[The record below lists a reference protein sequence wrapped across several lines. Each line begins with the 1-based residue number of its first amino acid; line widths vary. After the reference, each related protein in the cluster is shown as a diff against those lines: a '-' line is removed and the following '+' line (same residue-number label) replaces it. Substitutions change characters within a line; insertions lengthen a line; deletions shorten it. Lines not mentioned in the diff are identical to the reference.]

1 MMNKHALLLIGLL
14 SLALALTGCA
24 TFGGETHERAKPLN
38 RADWPTAVQTAT
50 PAAATPFPVVT
61 LPPRPTPTPR
71 PADPAT
77 PTPAAGADV
86 ETESAADTGPA
97 NLGAEI
103 LTSQL
108 GRRLLEQY
116 PPVAVAIVIADG
128 ANIRHGP
135 GDSYGVVASLERG
148 SLAGILGQNAG
159 GDWLYGVN
167 ASLARGWIARD
178 SLRVTGTLDQAPV
191 LPVDPVAAALQALG
205 AAADTGSDNAAA
217 TTNAPSGR
225 QTLTL
230 ETLEPVATA
239 NVNNALA
246 NVRQRPGAG
255 YALLNTLAKG
265 DKVSVLALNR
275 DETWALVETADGKWG
290 WIALETL
297 DVDGSLTAA
306 PLVRTLD
313 PGADYPS
320 DQAAPIAGVAGAAVA
335 TGGQAVQAEPAA
347 AFSPVTHESA
357 SNSFRALG
365 PITTARTNRAEV
377 AIRPAPSTGFAPI
390 DELNDD
396 QEDIS
401 ILGTD
406 PGGQWFLVQPEAA
419 ELGWVAAEDLSLAG
433 SLESAPQVMTA
444 WVQSNGIEVYNG
456 PGIFHDVTGTLS
468 INTIVQ
474 LFGLDDGR
482 SWALVKPIYENNA
495 GWVQVRFL
503 TVAGRLADLPKAP
516 DLPAPPSAASQVEI
530 GPSLLPVRPIAESK
544 IVVQRSSGGDILVI
558 DPDGTGLYRLTGG
571 IDPALSPD
579 GQTVAFTRW
588 EGETGSLWL
597 IGIDGSNE
605 RSVLDFTK
613 QAKGPEWSPDGSKI
627 VINFQQGGNL
637 ETARNCTTV
646 GSGRL
651 NIPRNATRVRFG
663 IDDSGDPRLCW
674 NVPPDPFWQLRV
686 VNLADGRFE
695 DFDGGTYAF
704 RPAWD
709 PGQPWRIVSDGG
721 RGLVEVDVN
730 QKTGRAITS
739 EVNDSSPVFSPDGR
753 YLAVAAGQLGGSQNY
768 NIHRLNADG
777 SGRVQLTETPLW
789 VTAGPDGQKAWNN
802 VAPAWSPDGSQI
814 AFVTDRTG
822 RWEIWVMNIDGSN
835 QHPLFSD
842 AVNDQLQLNYDF
854 VDERMLS
861 WR

>member
-1 MMNKHALLLIGLL
+1 MKKKQVLLLIGLL
-14 SLALALTGCA
+14 SLAFAATGCA
-24 TFGGETHERAKPLN
+24 MFEGEEHERAEPLN

-61 LPPRPTPTPR
+61 LPPRPTPTAP

-77 PTPAAGADV
+77 PTPAA
-86 ETESAADTGPA
+86 AADISSA

-116 PPVAVAIVIADG
+116 PPVAVAIVITDG

-135 GDSYGVVASLERG
+135 GDSYGVVAPLERG
-148 SLAGILGQNAG
+148 SLAGILGQNGG
-159 GDWLYGVN
+159 GDWLYAVN
-167 ASLARGWIARD
+167 ATLARGWIARD
-178 SLRVTGTLDQAPV
+178 SLRVTGTLDNAPV
-191 LPVDPVAAALQALG
+191 LPVDPIAAALQAL
-205 AAADTGSDNAAA
+205 ASAADTGSENATD
-217 TTNAPSGR
+217 TTNRPAGR

-230 ETLEPVATA
+230 EALEPVAIA
-239 NVNNALA
+239 KINNALA
-246 NVRQRPGAG
+246 NMRQRPGAG
-255 YALLNTLAKG
+255 YAVLATLAEA
-265 DKVSVLALNR
+265 DEVSVLALNR
-275 DETWALVETADGKWG
+275 DKTWALVETAGGMWG
-290 WIALETL
+290 WVSVAVL
-297 DVDGSLTAA
+297 DIDGSLSDA

-320 DQAAPIAGVAGAAVA
+320 DQAAPIAGLAVA
-335 TGGQAVQAEPAA
+335 SGGQAVQAEPAA

-357 SNSFRALG
+357 SNPFHALG
-365 PITTARTNRAEV
+365 PITAARINRTEV
-377 AIRPAPSTGFAPI
+377 AIRPGPGTGFAPI

-396 QEDIS
+396 QENVS
-401 ILGTD
+401 ILGID
-406 PGGQWFLVQPEAA
+406 PGGQWLLVQPEAA
-419 ELGWVAAEDLSLAG
+419 ELGWVAAADLSLDG
-433 SLESAPQVMTA
+433 SLEGAPQVMTA
-444 WVQSNGIEVYNG
+444 WVQSNGIELYNG
-456 PGIFHDVTGTLS
+456 PGIFHDVTGALA

-482 SWALVKPIYENNA
+482 SWALVKPIFENNA
-495 GWVQVRFL
+495 GWVPVRFL
-503 TVAGRLADLPKAP
+503 TVAGRLADLPTAP
-516 DLPAPPSAASQVEI
+516 DLPAPSAMADQVEI
-530 GPSLLPVRPIAESK
+530 GPSLLPVRPSGESK

-558 DPDGTGLYRLTGG
+558 DPDGTGLVRLTGG

-613 QAKGPEWSPDGSKI
+613 QAKGPEWSPDGSNI
-627 VINFQQGGNL
+627 VINFQQGGKL
-637 ETARNCTTV
+637 EETRSCTTV
-646 GSGRL
+646 GSGSL
-651 NIPRNATRVRFG
+651 DLPRNATDVRFG

-695 DFDGGTYAF
+695 DFDGGAYAF

-730 QKTGRAITS
+730 QKTGRTITS

-789 VTAGPDGQKAWNN
+789 ITAGPDGQKAWNN

-814 AFVTDRTG
+814 AFVTDRSG

-842 AVNDQLQLNYDF
+842 AVNDQLQLDYDF